1 MGMKYAKLFALLKEH
16 GYTTYRIR
24 KERLIG
30 QATLQKLQNDT
41 GIIDTRTI
49 EKICHALHCQPG
61 DIMEYVDTD
70 SSADAEQKEV

>member
-1 MGMKYAKLFALLKEH
+1 MLALLKEH

-24 KERLIG
+24 KEGLIG